1 MHNVVVGLD
10 GGVASNRAL
19 EWAARGVGPHG
30 TIHAVAAVSPVI
42 ELVVEA
48 ALADSVEF
56 RRHVQKALETEWTE
70 PVRGRVHT
78 LTAETREG
86 TPADVLRSAAIDHGA
101 DAIVVGAHVPGHL
114 APPTIG
120 STVRRLLKNLP
131 CPLLVVPHEWRH
143 DRGGRDPIIVGVGH
157 GDATDEAVRW
167 AARLAECNGLGL
179 GLVRATGEGP
189 VFSVDGFLDLVAY
202 YIDPSQREVWTQED
216 LVRLAHEAQ
225 TTTESAISVGVAAVP
240 GLPATNLVQAGLGA
254 SLLVIGQHLSPVT
267 GTRHAPQ
274 PLRYA
279 LAHAPCPVA
288 VIPVRPEA

>member
-10 GGVASNRAL
+10 GGVASKRAL

-30 TIHAVAAVSPVI
+30 TIHAVAAVSPVT
-42 ELVVEA
+42 ELVVDA

-56 RRHVQKALETEWTE
+56 RRHVQIELEADWIE
-70 PVRGRVHT
+70 PVRGRVST
-78 LTAETREG
+78 LTAETAEG
-86 TPADVLRSAAIDHGA
+86 TPAEVLRSAAIDHRA
-101 DAIVVGAHVPGHL
+101 DAIVVGAHVPAPL

-120 STVRRLLKNLP
+120 STVRRLLKKLP
-131 CPLLVVPHEWRH
+131 CPLVVVPHTWRH
-143 DRGGRDPIIVGVGH
+143 DRGGRDPVIVGVGH

-167 AARLAECNGLGL
+167 AARLAECHGLGL

-202 YIDPSQREVWTQED
+202 YIDPSQRAVWTQED

-225 TTTESAISVGVAAVP
+225 TATTSTISVGVAAVP

-254 SLLVIGQHLSPVT
+254 SLLVIGQHQSLIT
-267 GTRHAPQ
+267 GTRHAAQ

>member
-19 EWAARGVGPHG
+19 EWAARAVGPHG
-30 TIHAVAAVSPVI
+30 TVHAVTAVSPVT
-42 ELVVEA
+42 ELVVDA
-48 ALADSVEF
+48 ALADSVAF
-56 RRHVQKALETEWTE
+56 RRRLQIELETEWIE
-70 PVRGRVHT
+70 PVRHRVHT
-78 LTAETREG
+78 ITAETTEG
-86 TPADVLRSAAIDHGA
+86 SAVEALRSAAVEHGA
-101 DAIVVGAHVPGHL
+101 DAIVVGAHVPAHL
-114 APPTIG
+114 SPPTIG
-120 STVRRLLKNLP
+120 STARHLLRDLP
-131 CPLLVVPHEWRH
+131 CALVVVPHEWRH

-167 AARLAECNGLGL
+167 AARLAECHGLGL

-225 TTTESAISVGVAAVP
+225 AATDSAISVGVAAVP
-240 GLPATNLVQAGLGA
+240 GLPATNLVEAGIGA
-254 SLLVIGQHLSPVT
+254 SLLVIGQHRSLVT
-267 GTRHAPQ
+267 GTRHATQ